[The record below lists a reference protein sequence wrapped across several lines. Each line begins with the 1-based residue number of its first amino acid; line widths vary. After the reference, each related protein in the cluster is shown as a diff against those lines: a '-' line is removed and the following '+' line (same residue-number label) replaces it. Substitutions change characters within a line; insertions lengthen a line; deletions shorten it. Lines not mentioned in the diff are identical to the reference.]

1 MSVSGGDDRCVS
13 KLLDD
18 PAGMRS
24 ASALLRLAS
33 ESCRQISRDL
43 LARDGSGPGT
53 LTPVV
58 RELDQVCQDLMA
70 LASHLMSLAGAVEKA
85 DEPPTRQ
92 GGHFPKRNAPS

>member
-1 MSVSGGDDRCVS
+1 MSALAGDDRCVS
-13 KLLDD
+13 RLLND

-24 ASALLRLAS
+24 ASALLRLAA

-43 LARDGSGPGT
+43 LARHGASAGT

-70 LASHLMSLAGAVEKA
+70 LASHVTSLAGAVEKA
-85 DEPPTRQ
+85 DEPPPPG
-92 GGHFPKRNAPS
+92 GGHFPKPNAPS